1 MNTNNKKSHP
11 LKGRTMYIPRMSTE
25 GASCMAAAFGSIGV
39 DARISPPSDS
49 NTLAFSAK
57 FTTGEECLPQRIV
70 LGNFLKIIND
80 KDFNPEKN
88 AFLLPTSS
96 GPCRFGQYA
105 PLMKKILKELKFAD
119 AVIYSPTSSDGY
131 ESIAENTIS
140 FLRTAWRAMIVSDM
154 LRKIKLMFRPYE
166 KNPGSTEKLHSRALS
181 CICNILRDES
191 HSSALELKQLINAL
205 QEIRDQYLE
214 LPLKEPLYSRPLIG
228 ITGEI
233 FLRFNRYGNQDIL
246 KKLESLGAETWI
258 ADIAEWVW
266 YTNIEEKRK
275 LREAGKKSSFAML
288 KAHLRHSIQHLDEKR
303 LQKPFAGIFS
313 QRQEARIETILQYS
327 MDYLPYAQSHGEM
340 TLNAGKAVDFY
351 RSGCDGIID
360 ISPFTCMNAIVS
372 EVIYPRLSKDH
383 DNIPIRI
390 FYFDGVPVD
399 LERDLEIFMEQVL
412 SYRKRK
418 KSKFDFRQD

>member
-1 MNTNNKKSHP
+1 MNTDNKKSHP

-39 DARISPPSDS
+39 HAKVSPESDS
-49 NTLAFSAK
+49 NTLAYAAK

-80 KDFNPEKN
+80 KDFDPNKN

-105 PLMKKILKELKFAD
+105 PLMKKILKELHYQD
-119 AVIYSPTSSDGY
+119 AIIYSPTSSDGY
-131 ESIAENTIS
+131 ESIAGNTIS

-166 KNPGSTEKLHSRALS
+166 KKSGSTEKLHSWALS
-181 CICNILRDES
+181 LICDILRDDS
-191 HSSALELKQLINAL
+191 HSSALELKQLMHAL
-205 QEIRDQYLE
+205 QEIRDKYQK
-214 LPLKEPLYSRPLIG
+214 LPLKEPLNSRPLVG
-228 ITGEI
+228 VTGEI
-233 FLRFNRYGNQDIL
+233 FLRFNQYGNQNIL
-246 KKLESLGAETWI
+246 QKLESLGAETWI

-275 LREAGKKSSFAML
+275 LKEAGKQISLDML
-288 KAHLRHSIQHLDEKR
+288 KVYLRTLIQNLDAKR
-303 LQKPFAGIFS
+303 LHKPFSEIFS
-313 QRQEARIETILQYS
+313 QRKEVSTDKTLKNS
-327 MDYLPYAQSHGEM
+327 MQYLPYTQSHGEM
-340 TLNAGKAVDFY
+340 TLNAGKAIDFY
-351 RSGCDGIID
+351 AAGCDGIID
-360 ISPFTCMNAIVS
+360 ISPFSCMNAIVS
-372 EVIYPRLSKDH
+372 EVIYPQLSRDH

-390 FYFDGVPVD
+390 FYFDGVAVD
-399 LERDLEIFMEQVL
+399 LDRDLEIFMEQVK

-418 KSKFDFRQD
+418 